1 MKVTK
6 SRSILVVLGLLLST
20 FSLIA
25 PASAL
30 PTVTA
35 SGGGNYTFK
44 NGVAITPITFSTGN
58 LANGQTLTGFTAV
71 TALPAE
77 FSLNATT
84 GTITGTPSVNQSDT
98 NYTIRATFANPTETV
113 DTVITFEVIAG
124 LNPQSQ
130 SFTFTAGT
138 AITATPAIA
147 AGGFTGAVTY
157 SVTSGTLPSGL
168 TLNTANGS
176 VSGTPQIAQ
185 SATTITITGTGAN
198 AGTDTTTMTITINA
212 AITPAT
218 QTITGVAG
226 TAITASTPFSTAG
239 FTGLITYAVT
249 AGTLPTGL
257 SINSSTGVIS
267 GTPTG
272 ASAQANYTITAT
284 DSLSRTATAIVTI
297 TISAAAITPA
307 TQTLVAT
314 AGNAIT
320 ATTAF
325 TAAGFTGAITY
336 SVLPALPAGLTLNA
350 TTGVITGT
358 PTGNQAATIHTITAL
373 GASSGTATAT
383 ITITV
388 SPRITPA
395 TQTLSVVAGSAITAT
410 AAFAAT
416 GFTGT
421 VIYSVNPAL
430 PAGLT
435 LNTNTGVITGTPT
448 VAQAATTYTITAT
461 GTTAGSVVGSGVT
474 TATIAITIGSS
485 ITPLTSAINLTLG
498 VAMTPTPTYTL
509 TGFSGVITYSIAPA
523 LPAGLILNTATGV
536 ISGTP
541 AVLVAPSNYVITAT
555 GAAAGLATATVTLA
569 VYAPLAAPAGVSATA
584 GNATATIT
592 WQPVVGATSYQVV
605 SIPAGGVCAVTG
617 TQAVCSSLVNNTA
630 YTFRVTA
637 VNQAGPAALS
647 ATTSSVTPKPPFIT
661 KSGRLVI
668 TYSITGTV
676 VPAASL
682 TRLRTIGAQFKT
694 DKGTNAVI
702 AVRGFT
708 SKASTALER
717 RLALS
722 RATLVTQA
730 LRAAGLSGSYT
741 TTGDGVTNRTGA
753 QARKVVVKYSYQV
766 PTN

>member
-1 MKVTK
+1 M
-6 SRSILVVLGLLLST
+6 
-20 FSLIA
+20 A
-25 PASAL
+25 PAAAN

-35 SGGGNYTFK
+35 SGSGSYVLTRNA
-44 NGVAITPITFSTGN
+44 AITPITFTVAN
-58 LANGQTLTGFTAV
+58 LAQGQTTVDFVVAAGSS
-71 TALPAE
+71 LPAGL
-77 FSLNATT
+77 SLNSNT
-84 GTITGTPSVNQSDT
+84 GEITGTPTAVQVPTNVLIQTTFNNPSQIVNT
-98 NYTIRATFANPTETV
+98 TIS
-113 DTVITFEVIAG
+113 IAVG
-124 LNPQSQ
+124 PVLNPKSQ
-130 SFTFTAGT
+130 TFTFTAGT
-138 AITATPAIA
+138 VISATPAITPV
-147 AGGFTGAVTY
+147 GFSAAVTY
-157 SVTSGTLPSGL
+157 AVTAGTLPQGL
-168 TLNTANGS
+168 SLNSSTGS
-176 VSGTPQIAQ
+176 LTGTPAIAQ
-185 SATTITITGTGAN
+185 AATTITVTGTQGSES
-198 AGTDTTTMTITINA
+198 DTTTMTITINA

-257 SINSSTGVIS
+257 SISSSTGVIS

-336 SVLPALPAGLTLNA
+336 SVLPALPAGLTLNT
-350 TTGVITGT
+350 TTGVISGT
-358 PTGNQAATIHTITAL
+358 PTGNQEATVHTITAT
-373 GASSGTATAT
+373 GATSGTATAT

-410 AAFAAT
+410 AAFTAT

-435 LNTNTGVITGTPT
+435 LNTTTGVITGTPT
-448 VAQAATTYTITAT
+448 IAQAATTYTITAT
-461 GTTAGSVVGSGVT
+461 GTTAGSVAGSGVT
-474 TATIAITIGSS
+474 TATIAITVGSS
-485 ITPLTSAINLTLG
+485 IAPLTSAVNLTLG

-509 TGFSGVITYSIAPA
+509 TGFSGVISYAIAPA

-555 GAAAGLATATVTLA
+555 GTTAGLATATVTLA

-647 ATTSSVTPKPPFIT
+647 ATTSSVTPKPPFVT
-661 KSGRLVI
+661 KTGRVTI

-708 SKASTALER
+708 STASTALER

-741 TTGDGVTNRTGA
+741 TTGDGVTNRAGA